1 LVIPDLVQAQ
11 TYCYTI
17 PGGGECVQVSSD
29 TDELFCADLEI
40 CEYTYAEPIGETR
53 TDADLGGSWRYTL
66 GTDVNTSLW
75 GREENYY
82 LTFGEFRVI
91 TNTYEYGYNPLSH
104 EYETNPIGTREQ
116 NREGYAI
123 RTDVR
128 SSSLLG
134 LDDDRWSTYEYIG
147 GPWTSEQESGGG
159 GNGYSPPPP
168 PPPPSVN
175 LNGEETVMV
184 PDPIALSWSSSNAD
198 SCSASGDW
206 SGGKPT
212 SGSETIK
219 SKTTTADRGDYYYS
233 LSCSGPGGSASDS
246 LNVKVVQVPRCVF
259 TANPENIILPQ
270 FSTLAWE
277 CEYCIPGTAYINQ
290 GIGDVDCSGSQP
302 VRPDKTT
309 SYILSA
315 KGLDGERLFQ
325 ADVGVGFRPVIRE
338 IIPR

>member
-1 LVIPDLVQAQ
+1 MNKSRFYLYLIIALFIIGFSLIMIFNLDFSFSETAAAVCREREWRADVGCFSGSGSVDCRGDGYEWYGEGTAWCNGKCLAWDWGKAEGGIVVWEWGANYGDICAIVICERCVDGNGNGDN
-11 TYCYTI
+11 
-17 PGGGECVQVSSD
+17 GGG
-29 TDELFCADLEI
+29 A
-40 CEYTYAEPIGETR
+40 
-53 TDADLGGSWRYTL
+53 
-66 GTDVNTSLW
+66 
-75 GREENYY
+75 
-82 LTFGEFRVI
+82 
-91 TNTYEYGYNPLSH
+91 
-104 EYETNPIGTREQ
+104 
-116 NREGYAI
+116 
-123 RTDVR
+123 
-128 SSSLLG
+128 
-134 LDDDRWSTYEYIG
+134 
-147 GPWTSEQESGGG
+147 
-159 GNGYSPPPP
+159 PPPP

-206 SGGKPT
+206 SGAKPT

-219 SKTTTADRGDYYYS
+219 SKTTTADRGDYNYS

-246 LNVKVVQVPRCVF
+246 LSIKVIQVPRCVF

-270 FSTLAWE
+270 FSTLTWE

-315 KGLDGERLFQ
+315 SGWDGQRLFQ